1 MVEVNLL
8 TGIREHLPF
17 NQKQA
22 YITTGFSIASPLL
35 ESRSLKNTPHSSASM
50 SQLNYY

>member
-35 ESRSLKNTPHSSASM
+35 ESQSLKIKKILLTLVPP
-50 SQLNYY
+50 